1 MSVPRETGP
10 APLDAW
16 AAHSPEVSRTLRAA
30 QVALSDEAS
39 LVLAAI
45 ADDPAETDLVL
56 WACSLQSAANRL
68 GAAAAAFDASEPG
81 DPTDAVEVALTRSA
95 M

>member
-1 MSVPRETGP
+1 MSVPRETNE
-10 APLDAW
+10 AALDAW
-16 AAHSPEVSRTLRAA
+16 ANHSVEVSRTLRAA

-45 ADDPAETDLVL
+45 ADDPDETELVQ
-56 WACSLQSAANRL
+56 WACSLQRSANRI
-68 GAAAAAFDASEPG
+68 GAALAAFDASEPG